1 MSYQKRDSE
10 DIVIYS
16 DIKPYLQHEDTQ
28 ISKAL
33 KDLNAKELIEKVNEY
48 QRFKQFKIT
57 EQGKTHAKII
67 IGKMRELITIS

>member
-1 MSYQKRDSE
+1 MSYQKRDSQ

-16 DIKPYLQHEDTQ
+16 DIKPYLQQEDTQ

-33 KDLNAKELIEKVNEY
+33 KSLKAKGIIKKVNGY

-57 EQGKTHAKII
+57 EQGSTQAQYI
-67 IGKMRELITIS
+67 IGKMRELISIS